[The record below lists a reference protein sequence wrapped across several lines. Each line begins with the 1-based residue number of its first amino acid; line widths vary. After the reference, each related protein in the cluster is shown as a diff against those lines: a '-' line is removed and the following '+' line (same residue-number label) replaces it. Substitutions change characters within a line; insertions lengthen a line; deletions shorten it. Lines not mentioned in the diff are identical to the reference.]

1 MTNRYAFGVVL
12 AAVLS
17 MAAATGC
24 AGIEG
29 KPTMAPSQSQ
39 GATTTSEPSASS
51 PTGQPIGTATM
62 KVSGPSQATIRYQ
75 INGGAEQVE
84 SDVTLPW
91 EMEYPVYNEVT
102 SSVTADGGDA
112 ELTCSIIMDDM
123 LAAFKTEPRP
133 TCSFA
138 YYG

>member
-12 AAVLS
+12 AAVLIT
-17 MAAATGC
+17 AGATGC
-24 AGIEG
+24 AGVEG
-29 KPTMAPSQSQ
+29 TPTMAPAQSQ
-39 GATTTSEPSASS
+39 TATTTSEPSPTSL
-51 PTGQPIGTATM
+51 TGQPIGNATM
-62 KVSGPSQATIRYQ
+62 KVSGPSLATIRYQ
-75 INGGAEQVE
+75 INGGVEQIE

-91 EMEYPVYNEVT
+91 EMEYPVYNEVA

-112 ELTCSIIMDDM
+112 ELTCSIIMGDM
-123 LAAFKTEPRP
+123 LAAFKTEARP